1 MSHEEKESYKYLVVP
16 EAAKVMVNE
25 MKDKVKKDFYRRV
38 RKVLETKLK
47 SGNVF
52 NAINTWAVSVVNYSA
67 AFLEWSRLQLEEID
81 RRTRS
86 LLTIYDGFHP
96 KSN

>member
-1 MSHEEKESYKYLVVP
+1 MP
-16 EAAKVMVNE
+16 EADKVMVNE
-25 MKDKVKKDFYRRV
+25 MKDKVKKDYYRRV
-38 RKVLETKLK
+38 RKMLEIKLN
-47 SGNVF
+47 SGDVF
-52 NAINTWAVSVVNYSA
+52 NAINTWAVSVVNYFA